1 MKSYQTKIIWF
12 LFFLC
17 AFSSAQTEDYR
28 KIESQQLRLWENNLA
43 LAKNQPPDERIG
55 FLALGLRN
63 MGYRSKHHKFK
74 SEDVDRVYQELQEL
88 MLSTP
93 GHARWFANEIKQKQ
107 TKVAPY
113 PTSTGPR
120 VSYDFQRTLCFETL
134 AHLPSPETILV
145 LGEFLSDDVDTPK
158 PLVSEH
164 SDWGENPRANSF
176 FSSKTISGIG
186 LKDPPADSES
196 FDINPEEHLALTRT
210 WWREIQ
216 SGRKTFSFKGQKIE
230 YRFRPDGTWE
240 TLALGNTPGKAP
252 SYGTTTETRAER
264 RPSLSPSEKTPP
276 KFRIQ
281 GFWLVLLIAGGL
293 LTGLWW
299 LRRNKAKI

>member
-1 MKSYQTKIIWF
+1 MNSYQIKIIGF
-12 LFFLC
+12 LFYLC

-43 LAKNQPPDERIG
+43 LAKNQPPDERIA

-63 MGYRSKHHKFK
+63 MGYRSKYHKFK
-74 SEDVDRVYQELQEL
+74 SEDVDRVYQELQEF

-93 GHARWFANEIKQKQ
+93 GHARWFADEIKQKQ
-107 TKVAPY
+107 TKIAPY

-120 VSYDFQRTLCFETL
+120 VLYDFQRALYFETL
-134 AHLPSPETILV
+134 AHLPSPETISV
-145 LGEFLSDDVDTPK
+145 LGEFLSDDVDTPE

-176 FSSKTISGIG
+176 FSSKAISEIG

-196 FDINPEEHLALTRT
+196 FDINPEKHLALTRT

-230 YRFRPDGTWE
+230 FRFKPNGTWE
-240 TLALGNTPGKAP
+240 TLTLDNMPRNEPG
-252 SYGTTTETRAER
+252 YGTTTETRTER
-264 RPSLSPSEKTPP
+264 RPSLSPSEKTLPGSRP
-276 KFRIQ
+276 HRVWI
-281 GFWLVLLIAGGL
+281 VLLVVGGIL
-293 LTGLWW
+293 SGVWG
-299 LRRNKAKI
+299 LRRSKAKI